1 MKDKSTL
8 IFVIVLAVI
17 ALVLVFDFL
26 TSALFI
32 KTLTDFRVVVS
43 EANRESTE
51 AKLENAQ
58 MKEELIKNRSHIND
72 VVRMNNELKSHFDQ
86 AANALREKDR
96 ELEKKKAELLRLR
109 ADLVDAKAACAEP
122 DTNQGR

>member
-8 IFVIVLAVI
+8 ILVIVLAVI
-17 ALVLVFDFL
+17 ALILVLDFL

-72 VVRMNNELKSHFDQ
+72 VVRMNNELKFQFDH

-109 ADLVDAKAACAEP
+109 VDLVDALAACPKPE
-122 DTNQGR
+122 TNKGR